1 VSDKYLYEKEK
12 NQKTDLL
19 HSIPDLLP
27 GLNVKEGIRRLGGTF
42 GMYADL
48 VKFFCND
55 KKNFSDDFRNFI
67 KQKDFKNASILAHS
81 LKGSAATIA
90 AADLSEAA
98 KLLEKICSK
107 ADERQIMEVLM
118 RVDDKLAQ
126 VITSSEKI
134 FALSEA
140 DKPVEDSN
148 GTECDA
154 SDIPELLK
162 ELDQC
167 LQEFDPLESERYA
180 KKIKG
185 CIAAGNFNSVA
196 LDLAKNV
203 EKQIRSYE
211 FEAAKKILER
221 LRSFLLIKS

>member
-12 NQKTDLL
+12 SQETAVP

-27 GLNVKEGIRRLGGTF
+27 GLNIKEGIKRLGGPF
-42 GMYADL
+42 YMYADL
-48 VKFFCND
+48 VKFFCDD
-55 KKNFSDDFRNFI
+55 KINFPDNFRNLV

-98 KLLEKICSK
+98 KLLEKICSEEN
-107 ADERQIMEVLM
+107 ERQIMEVLED
-118 RVDDKLAQ
+118 VEDKLTQ

-134 FALSEA
+134 LTLSQA
-140 DKPVEDSN
+140 DKPVEDSDQ
-148 GTECDA
+148 TECDT
-154 SDIPELLK
+154 SDIPQLLK

-167 LQEFDPLESERYA
+167 LQEFDPLESERHA
-180 KKIKG
+180 KKIKK
-185 CIAAGNFNSVA
+185 CIAVGNFSSVA

-203 EKQIRSYE
+203 EKQIRNYE
-211 FEAAKKILER
+211 FEAAGKILER
-221 LRSFLLIKS
+221 LFSFIND